1 MASLRGGSGKQ
12 RAEAIVL
19 NTLWGIRETR
29 AGGRRQVRMT
39 YSWEE
44 GQVNKEQRP

>member
-19 NTLWGIRETR
+19 NTLWGIREII
-29 AGGRRQVRMT
+29 V
-39 YSWEE
+39 EE
-44 GQVNKEQRP
+44 VQVNKEQRP